1 VVFSSSDHCAL
12 WIAVISRPRRSVIP
26 SNVELDRQAAAGQ
39 VRHLAKNA
47 AHPRMTMFTYYV
59 MKSAANYTE
68 GEAELVAMNNAATLN
83 RYLVD
88 WRFLLQT
95 DPGLLQEGGVGLR

>member
-1 VVFSSSDHCAL
+1 
-12 WIAVISRPRRSVIP
+12 
-26 SNVELDRQAAAGQ
+26 
-39 VRHLAKNA
+39 
-47 AHPRMTMFTYYV
+47 MTMFTYYV

-95 DPGLLQEGGVGLR
+95 DPGLLQEGWRGVALIRLPPQGGWRLPAAVYG

>member
-1 VVFSSSDHCAL
+1 
-12 WIAVISRPRRSVIP
+12 
-26 SNVELDRQAAAGQ
+26 
-39 VRHLAKNA
+39 
-47 AHPRMTMFTYYV
+47 MTMFTYYV

-68 GEAELVAMNNAATLN
+68 GETELVAMNNAATLN